1 MSKRILITGATSG
14 IGEATAKY
22 LFSLEYR
29 LVLVGRNEEKLAEL
43 KNSMGEA
50 AEVVAADLCDDSSVK
65 RLFDFCHDNG
75 LMLDGLVHCAGI
87 AGDKPIRLCTIEYLE
102 KLMHIHYF
110 AFVELCK
117 YFAKKT
123 YSNDGASIVAVSS
136 VSNILRKKA
145 SAPYACAKSAV
156 DTAVSVMS
164 KEFTNRGIRVNTVK
178 PALTDTPFLDLSRD
192 TYNIFDYQPFGYI
205 PPEHIAYMIE
215 YLLSDK
221 AKYITDAHI
230 PISGGMEL

>member
-1 MSKRILITGATSG
+1 MPKRILITGATSG

-22 LFSLEYR
+22 LFEQGYR
-29 LVLVGRNEEKLAEL
+29 LVLVGRKEAKLAEL
-43 KNSMGEA
+43 KNSMGDA
-50 AEVVAADLCDDSSVK
+50 AEVVAADLCEDSSVRK
-65 RLFDFCHDNG
+65 IFGFCQDKG

-87 AGDKPIRLCTIEYLE
+87 AGDKPIRLCTTEYLE

-110 AFVELCK
+110 AFMELCK
-117 YFAKKT
+117 YFAKPV

-136 VSNILRKKA
+136 VSNLVCVKA

-156 DTAVSVMS
+156 DTAVTVMS
-164 KEFTNRGIRVNTVK
+164 KEFIKRGIRVNTVK
-178 PALTDTPFLDLSRD
+178 PALVDTPLAEPLRDL
-192 TYNIFDYQPFGYI
+192 YNVFDYQPFGYI
-205 PPEHIAYMIE
+205 PHEHIAYMIE

>member
-1 MSKRILITGATSG
+1 MPKRILITGATSG

-22 LFSLEYR
+22 LFSLDYR
-29 LVLVGRNEEKLAEL
+29 LVLVGRNEEKLSAL
-43 KNSMGEA
+43 KNSMGDA
-50 AEVVAADLCDDSSVK
+50 AEVVAADLCDTSSVK
-65 RLFDFCHDNG
+65 RIFDLCSSKG

-87 AGDKPIRLCTIEYLE
+87 AGDKPIRLCTVDYLE
-102 KLMHIHYF
+102 KLMRIHYF

-117 YFAKKT
+117 YFAKKN
-123 YSNDGASIVAVSS
+123 YSNNGASIVALSS
-136 VSNILRKKA
+136 VSNMLCKKA

-156 DTAVSVMS
+156 DTAVTVMS
-164 KEFTNRGIRVNTVK
+164 KEFIKRGIRVNTVK
-178 PALTDTPFLDLSRD
+178 PALTDTPFIDLGRD
-192 TYNIFDYQPFGYI
+192 TYNVLDYQPLGYI

-230 PISGGMEL
+230 PISAGMEL